1 MISMVKI
8 FEAIIAINADAKVSI
23 RGTSLDDF
31 VVEYVDGTSE
41 IARQDIINKYN
52 ELKETN

>member
-8 FEAIIAINADAKVSI
+8 FEAIIAINPDAKVSI

-41 IARQDIINKYN
+41 NCKTRYYKQIQ
-52 ELKETN
+52 

>member
-8 FEAIIAINADAKVSI
+8 FEAIIAINPDAKVSI

>member
-8 FEAIIAINADAKVSI
+8 FEAIIAINPDAKVSI

-52 ELKETN
+52 ELNG